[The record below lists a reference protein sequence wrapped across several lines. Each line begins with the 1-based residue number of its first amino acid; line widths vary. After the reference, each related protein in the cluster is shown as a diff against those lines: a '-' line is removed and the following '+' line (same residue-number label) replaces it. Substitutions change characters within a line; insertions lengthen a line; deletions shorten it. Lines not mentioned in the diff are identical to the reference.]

1 LIIAAGDKTSIS
13 GRSSTGLAR
22 DLRFDDAPEEL
33 DFLIFFP
40 GYMYKKNKK

>member
-13 GRSSTGLAR
+13 GRSSTALAR
-22 DLRFDDAPEEL
+22 DLRFDDAPEEP

-40 GYMYKKNKK
+40 GYMYKK